1 MKSERCHNRG
11 PERIPWGN
19 FRGKRSCW
27 GSFSCSFHILFAA
40 YFTKFARG
48 SSLFVEKLKAEESP

>member
-19 FRGKRSCW
+19 FQALMLGLVS
-27 GSFSCSFHILFAA
+27 SCSFHILFAA

-48 SSLFVEKLKAEESP
+48 SSLFVEKLKADESP